1 MVGLAPR
8 RFAMLKVA
16 KGTFGS
22 GMAVLPARSGLK
34 MFRVEGRVQNRN
46 MNRSEVLA
54 VKLLHVLFPVP
65 EALSCVWVLHQ
76 ELRRVAG
83 RSQEC
88 KVCSD

>member
-1 MVGLAPR
+1 MQHVPQFGIWAQVCGVLVCQSGAVGMVGLAPR

-16 KGTFGS
+16 RGTCGS

-54 VKLLHVLFPVP
+54 VKLLHVLVSS
-65 EALSCVWVLHQ
+65 A
-76 ELRRVAG
+76 
-83 RSQEC
+83 
-88 KVCSD
+88 